1 MIPPGTTGG
10 TSTGYAPWQYGWPGV
25 STPTPTSWNWRRYF
39 QEKLLLL
46 MDRLNTPSARQIA
59 RHRHEFLETFLSEFL
74 AEWDGTDIPA
84 S

>member
-25 STPTPTSWNWRRYF
+25 STPTPTSWNWRPLPGKAAPADGPP
-39 QEKLLLL
+39 EH
-46 MDRLNTPSARQIA
+46 PSARQIA

>member
-1 MIPPGTTGG
+1 MRCRAAAEAYLNRDSTTI
-10 TSTGYAPWQYGWPGV
+10 SH
-25 STPTPTSWNWRRYF
+25 F

-74 AEWDGTDIPA
+74 AEWDGADIPA

>member
-25 STPTPTSWNWRRYF
+25 STLTLRRGTGGHF